1 MKDLIQQRIFTSLIC
16 CDIQETIPV
25 TNLLNY
31 MLLLCSFIL
40 NKNLQSIEI
49 EFYGESDQ

>member
-1 MKDLIQQRIFTSLIC
+1 
-16 CDIQETIPV
+16 
-25 TNLLNY
+25 
-31 MLLLCSFIL
+31 MLWYTGDNSCNQSIKLYVIIMLIL